1 MAILKIHSDIV
12 DEETRVVRL
21 MWTGIDG
28 TSFSTVDAFID
39 SIPKDDNEIEIRLNC
54 EGGNISE
61 GWSIYD
67 KLRATGKDISA
78 VIEGKCASMASILL
92 LAASKER
99 RSGYTNSKLCIHKPL
114 VLANKGC
121 TMRSNDL
128 RQMADDLDRENE
140 KFLDLYVER
149 TGADREQLQSLME
162 EDRYVDM
169 DQAKE
174 LGFVS
179 TILLPLSA
187 SKKDHSNINNM
198 AKTGENVEVSQSLF
212 AKMLAKLG
220 YAKIEDAEAA
230 FKKVALD
237 LSTADGSTL
246 TVEREEGEPQVGDTA
261 SPDGEHLMPDGSTI
275 VVEGGVITEIRDPEE
290 ENNNDELDAANAR
303 IAELEAELTS
313 LRTQAKSQDELVILN
328 KVKTMGGLEGL
339 KKIASSYVPDA
350 RGFQGNQGGQGGN
363 SDPVSLIDKKL
374 AEKRDS
380 RKKKFNK

>member
-1 MAILKIHSDIV
+1 
-12 DEETRVVRL
+12 
-21 MWTGIDG
+21 
-28 TSFSTVDAFID
+28 
-39 SIPKDDNEIEIRLNC
+39 
-54 EGGNISE
+54 
-61 GWSIYD
+61 
-67 KLRATGKDISA
+67 
-78 VIEGKCASMASILL
+78 
-92 LAASKER
+92 
-99 RSGYTNSKLCIHKPL
+99 
-114 VLANKGC
+114 
-121 TMRSNDL
+121 MRSNDL